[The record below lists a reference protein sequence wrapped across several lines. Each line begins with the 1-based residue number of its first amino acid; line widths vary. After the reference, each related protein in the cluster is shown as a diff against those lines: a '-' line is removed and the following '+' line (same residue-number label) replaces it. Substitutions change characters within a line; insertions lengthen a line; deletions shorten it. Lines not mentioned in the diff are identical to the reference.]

1 MYIYVKLIVMKK
13 YILLPLVLLMAIVMM
28 QACEKEDDETKYI
41 TLNETIKSGDT
52 YSLEPGI
59 YGDDDDV
66 ATITTQ
72 AANFSVS
79 SITKDAATSKN
90 MYHFSILTKVQDKET
105 IVITLTENHGGR
117 AGGGCNEDEA
127 VITINFTVQ

>member
-1 MYIYVKLIVMKK
+1 MKK
-13 YILLPLVLLMAIVMM
+13 YILLPLVLLMAIVIM
-28 QACEKEDDETKYI
+28 QACEKEHDETKYI

-90 MYHFSILTKVQDKET
+90 MYHFSIITKVQEKET
-105 IVITLTENHGGR
+105 VVITLKENHGGR
-117 AGGGCNEDEA
+117 GGGAGCNDEEA
-127 VITINFTVQ
+127 VITINFTVR

>member
-1 MYIYVKLIVMKK
+1 MKK
-13 YILLPLVLLMAIVMM
+13 YIILPLTLLMAIVMM
-28 QACEKEDDETKYI
+28 QACKKPQHETKYI
-41 TLNETIKSGDT
+41 TLNEIIKSGDT

-79 SITKDAATSKN
+79 SIASDAVTSKN
-90 MYHFSILTKVQDKET
+90 MYHFSIAAKVLDKET
-105 IVITLTENHGGR
+105 VVITLKENHGGR
-117 AGGGCNEDEA
+117 GGGRCNHDEA

>member
-1 MYIYVKLIVMKK
+1 MV
-13 YILLPLVLLMAIVMM
+13 
-28 QACEKEDDETKYI
+28 
-41 TLNETIKSGDT
+41 
-52 YSLEPGI
+52 
-59 YGDDDDV
+59 DDDDV

-79 SITKDAATSKN
+79 SITKDPATSKN

-105 IVITLTENHGGR
+105 VVITLKENHGGR
-117 AGGGCNEDEA
+117 GGGGCNDDEA

>member
-1 MYIYVKLIVMKK
+1 MKK
-13 YILLPLVLLMAIVMM
+13 YILLPLALLMAIVMM
-28 QACEKEDDETKYI
+28 QACKKEHHEAKYI
-41 TLNETIKSGDT
+41 TLNQTIKSGDT

-79 SITKDAATSKN
+79 SIANDAATSKN
-90 MYHFSILTKVQDKET
+90 MYHFSIVTKIQDKET
-105 IVITLTENHGGR
+105 VVITLKENHGGR
-117 AGGGCNEDEA
+117 GGGSCNHDDA